1 MAVCRQV
8 AWLLPAVLLAAVLA
22 GPIFAQEQA
31 PEQEA
36 ARPAEPKAAANGG
49 FRVLAPGVMRTIP
62 PDMQHEETY
71 TRVDLPELLAKEP
84 TLGERPGM
92 RNMAKD
98 VRLEHDVWG
107 LEFSFKPLRFVTA
120 EIPAGS
126 SGGIARKTVWYMVY
140 KVTNR
145 GDKPVR
151 FIPRFLLHAQQ
162 SRASDGDS
170 GQYYPDRIMAT
181 AIAQIQQREDP
192 NRRLLNTVE
201 MTEKEIQ
208 PSTEEED
215 NSVWGVVTWR
225 DIDPK
230 TDRLS
235 IYVQGLSNAYE
246 IKVAE
251 DGSWERYLRKTLQLN
266 FWRPSDEFYAHE
278 REIRFGIPGDVDYR
292 WVYK

>member
-1 MAVCRQV
+1 M
-8 AWLLPAVLLAAVLA
+8 PAVLLAAVAAEPL
-22 GPIFAQEQA
+22 FAQEPA
-31 PEQEA
+31 PEQQPAASQEA
-36 ARPAEPKAAANGG
+36 SPSDAGG
-49 FRVLAPGVMRTIP
+49 GKYRVLAPGVMRTIP
-62 PDMQHEETY
+62 PNMEHDESY
-71 TRVDLPELLAKEP
+71 SRVDLPKLLEKDP
-84 TLGERPGM
+84 KLGERPGA

-98 VRLEHDVWG
+98 VRLEHEVWG
-107 LEFSFKPLRFVTA
+107 LEFSFKPIRFVTA
-120 EIPAGS
+120 DIPEGS
-126 SGGIARKTVWYMVY
+126 SGEVSRKTVWYMVY

-151 FIPRFLLHAQQ
+151 FVPRFLLHAQQ
-162 SRASDGDS
+162 SRGGN
-170 GQYYPDRIMAT
+170 GQEADAGNYYPDRILAT
-181 AIAQIQQREDP
+181 AVPLIQRREDP

-201 MTEKEIQ
+201 MTEQEIQ
-208 PSTEEED
+208 PSTDEED

-230 TDRLS
+230 TDRVS
-235 IYVQGLSNAYE
+235 VYVQGLTNAYD